1 MATQDGE
8 ELAQPV
14 QAYWVGLPSH
24 AAVSMAFEPTRGA
37 TLLALTV
44 HDIAGVVDAG
54 AQNAV
59 GIEDVP

>member
-1 MATQDGE
+1 M
-8 ELAQPV
+8 
-14 QAYWVGLPSH
+14 GLPSH
-24 AAVSMAFEPTRGA
+24 AAVSMAFEPTRGV